1 MKCFYFPQETMN
13 VTQNYNGTV
22 SHKPHWYKSK
32 DYADYPIDIAGID
45 AGQSAVFAPVEMK
58 VTGILS
64 GKGVTNTIW
73 LVTTE
78 EVQTPSGCMKVFIA
92 LTHWNDGDS
101 AIKKHNKI
109 GSIVKEGEI
118 ICYEGKDGA
127 TANHIHLVA
136 GNADKGCGNKLIKN
150 SNGKWVSN
158 GWCDKPEKLM
168 YINDDFTKCKSS
180 GGLVFKSMPKDSGFF
195 PTKGYWGYGDNDE
208 RVGKIAS
215 FMYKT
220 FPSYTRKEALGN
232 YFGNNLKAS
241 ITEFQKRCKQEGL
254 YNDIAD
260 GNVGNKTY
268 KCLQHFG
275 FVYK

>member
-1 MKCFYFPQETMN
+1 MKKNYFGMETMRI
-13 VTQNYNGTV
+13 TQNYNGKT
-22 SHKPHWYKSK
+22 SHYNHSHGNP
-32 DYADYPIDIAGID
+32 ADYPIDAAG
-45 AGQSAVFAPVEMK
+45 AGSGQSAYFAPVDMK
-58 VTGILS
+58 VTAI
-64 GKGVTNTIW
+64 KGVGSGATNTIW
-73 LVTTE
+73 LVSTE
-78 EVQTPSGCMKVFIA
+78 KVQTPTFTDYVFLA
-92 LTHWNDGDS
+92 LTHWNDNDS
-101 AIKKHNKI
+101 AIKKHNKV
-109 GSIVKEGEI
+109 GSIVKAGEI
-118 ICYEGKDGA
+118 ICYEGTDGA
-127 TANHIHLVA
+127 TANHLHIVCGRGSSDNWVKNNKGSWVIT
-136 GNADKGCGNKLIKN
+136 GNSLP
-150 SNGKWVSN
+150 
-158 GWCDKPEKLM
+158 PEKVM
-168 YINDDFTKCKSS
+168 YINDDFTTCASS
-180 GGLVFKSMPKDSGFF
+180 GGLVFKSMPKDEGFF
-195 PTKGYWGYGDNDE
+195 PPKGYWGYGDNDE